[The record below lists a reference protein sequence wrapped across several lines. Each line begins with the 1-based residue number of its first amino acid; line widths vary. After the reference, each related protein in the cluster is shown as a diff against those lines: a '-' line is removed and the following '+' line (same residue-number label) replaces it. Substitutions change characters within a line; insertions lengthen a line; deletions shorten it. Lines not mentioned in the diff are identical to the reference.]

1 MRIAL
6 CIVAVLT
13 GCLLATRPAR
23 ANTGPEDSAAVLHL
37 RYVTVVVKDYDAA
50 LAWYT
55 NVLGLRKLEDR
66 SFGPGRRWLVV
77 APDGQSGL
85 GIVLSLADP
94 RSMESPSLS
103 KADSIGKES
112 NWVFQVQDCRVFYDV
127 LSKRGVHFIKPP
139 AEQPWGTIQ
148 AIFEDLYGNV
158 FVAESAKPP
167 GPISNGQ
174 AAGPGSS

>member
-1 MRIAL
+1 
-6 CIVAVLT
+6 
-13 GCLLATRPAR
+13 
-23 ANTGPEDSAAVLHL
+23 
-37 RYVTVVVKDYDAA
+37 VTVVVKDYDAA

>member
-1 MRIAL
+1 MRVAL
-6 CIVAVLT
+6 WFVAVLA

-23 ANTGPEDSAAVLHL
+23 ATNGSEDSAVVLHL

-66 SFGPGRRWLVV
+66 TFGPGHRWLVV
-77 APDGQSGL
+77 APNGESGL

-112 NWVFQVQDCRVFYDV
+112 NWVFQVHDCRVFYDV
-127 LSKRGVHFIKPP
+127 LRKRGVHFIKPP
-139 AEQPWGTIQ
+139 ADQPWGTVQ

-158 FVAESAKPP
+158 FVAESAKLSAMP
-167 GPISNGQ
+167 SNGQ
-174 AAGPGSS
+174 AVEPGNS